1 MFEQDDM
8 AMDDN
13 DKEEAQDDAADE
25 PFFDSVR
32 WHTVIVDF
40 SRCELLEV
48 DQGALIAIRRRI

>member
-1 MFEQDDM
+1 MDM
-8 AMDDN
+8 GDNDN

-25 PFFDSVR
+25 PFFDSAR